1 MSSRTRSDFGTLA
14 DRTAAPPAGIAP
26 APTSAAHG
34 SEAAGTPTHS
44 PDALPDDSVPRI
56 VDARHVWVD
65 GGHAGLLL
73 AWRRLGVWQGRVFWC
88 PPDAPEPALDWID
101 QQRLQPR

>member
-1 MSSRTRSDFGTLA
+1 MSSRTRSDFGTLGE
-14 DRTAAPPAGIAP
+14 RT
-26 APTSAAHG
+26 
-34 SEAAGTPTHS
+34 EATPDSLGTTTPLAEPGTP
-44 PDALPDDSVPRI
+44 DLPQVRV

-65 GGHAGLLL
+65 GRHAGLLL

-101 QQRLQPR
+101 QERLQPRDPH